1 MDLGIAGKTAVV
13 GGSSQGMGLAIA
25 EGLAREGCN
34 VLLCARNE
42 VALQAAQERL
52 VAVSAPE
59 RVATISVD
67 LSLTDSAQRI
77 VKAATDRWGSVDI
90 LVTNTGGPKPGQP
103 SEFSDQDWDE
113 GYQKVFYNVVRLCRE
128 VLPGMRARG
137 WGRIINLLALSVRQ
151 IEDNLSISSTTR
163 AAVVAFSKNL
173 AEEVAI
179 DGVTINNVL
188 PGSIHTDRLEEVSR
202 MQAQHFGNDPDE
214 AIASRISRIPTGR
227 LGRPEEM
234 ADLVAFLASDR
245 AGFINGLSIPLDGGQ
260 LRSVL

>member
-25 EGLAREGCN
+25 EGLAKEGCN
-34 VLLCARNE
+34 LLLCARNE
-42 VALQAAQERL
+42 SSLEAAREQL
-52 VAVSAPE
+52 LAFSDADKI
-59 RVATISVD
+59 ATLSVD
-67 LSLTDSAQRI
+67 LSLADSARRI
-77 VKAATDRWGSVDI
+77 VEAATKRWGGVDI

-103 SEFSDQDWDE
+103 SGFSDQDWDDA
-113 GYQKVFYNVVRLCRE
+113 YQKVFYNVIRLCRE
-128 VLPGMRARG
+128 VLPQMRENG

-151 IEDNLSISSTTR
+151 IEDNLSLSSTTR

-173 AEEVAI
+173 SEEVAA
-179 DGVTINNVL
+179 DGITINSVL
-188 PGSIHTDRLEEVSR
+188 PGSIMTDRLIEVTR
-202 MQAQHFGNDPDE
+202 MQAQHHGADVDE
-214 AIASRISRIPTGR
+214 AIAGRVSRIPTGR